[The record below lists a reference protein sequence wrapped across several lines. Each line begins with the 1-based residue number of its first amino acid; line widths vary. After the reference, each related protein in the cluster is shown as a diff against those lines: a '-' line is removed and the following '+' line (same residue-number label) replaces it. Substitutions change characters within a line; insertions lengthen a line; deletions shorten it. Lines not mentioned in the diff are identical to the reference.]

1 MEMGAQK
8 EPSRPRPSPWQMVKE
23 GFGAFIADNG
33 LTRGAAIAF
42 YAVTAL
48 APVLFITT
56 AIAGAVLGPHAAS
69 GAVRAQ
75 LRRIMTPESANLVQ
89 FAIVHAARGHHTV
102 WGSLVGVVALVVTAS
117 GVFTEME
124 DALNIV
130 WKAPRKESYLHQL
143 LRGRVLSLILVVAL
157 GFLLILSMIVASG
170 IGWVTHLLDHDAGLS
185 RLVTGLLDFALS
197 FALLSLLF
205 AAIYKLLPNTR
216 LYWRDVLAGACGTAL
231 LFQGGQALIGFYLA
245 TFISANIYGAA
256 AGVIVLLVW
265 VYYAAMVFLL
275 GAEFTRVWTRRHG
288 RHPTAG
294 AVPAPPAV
302 SRAPR
307 PGHRP
312 PPPPRDTSAG
322 PGGDPA

>member
-1 MEMGAQK
+1 
-8 EPSRPRPSPWQMVKE
+8 MVKE
-23 GFGAFIADNG
+23 GFDAFLDDNA

-75 LRRIMTPESANLVQ
+75 LRQIMTPESANLVQ
-89 FAIVHAARGHHTV
+89 SAIVHAARAHHTV
-102 WGSLVGVVALVVTAS
+102 LGSLVGVVALVVTAS

-124 DALNIV
+124 DALNVV
-130 WKAPRKESYLHQL
+130 WKAPRKEPYLHQL

-157 GFLLILSMIVASG
+157 GFLLVLSMIVASG
-170 IGWVTHLLDHDAGLS
+170 IGWVTRLLDHYAGLS

-197 FALLSLLF
+197 FTLLSLLF

-231 LFQGGQALIGFYLA
+231 LFQGGQALIGIYLT
-245 TFISANIYGAA
+245 TFITANIYGAA

-275 GAEFTRVWTRRHG
+275 GAEFTRVWTRHCG
-288 RHPTAG
+288 RHF
-294 AVPAPPAV
+294 V
-302 SRAPR
+302 
-307 PGHRP
+307 
-312 PPPPRDTSAG
+312 D
-322 PGGDPA
+322 